1 MLLMK
6 DIIQDGHPLLRKR
19 AADVKVP
26 LSEKDLNTLRKMMT
40 FIKNSQDPEQIEK
53 YKLRPSVGLAAPQIS
68 ISKKMFCIHTKDE
81 QGEKLYS
88 LALVNPK
95 IIAFSE
101 EMTYLSGGEGCLSV
115 DENITGLVPRAKR
128 IKVRAH
134 VVDLETGISTQAML
148 KFSGFVSIIVQHEYD
163 HLLGILFIDK
173 VKPGL
178 PTLNPIVFKDETTE
192 RTV

>member
-1 MLLMK
+1 
-6 DIIQDGHPLLRKR
+6 
-19 AADVKVP
+19 
-26 LSEKDLNTLRKMMT
+26 
-40 FIKNSQDPEQIEK
+40 
-53 YKLRPSVGLAAPQIS
+53 
-68 ISKKMFCIHTKDE
+68 MFCIHTRMNKVKTLLS
-81 QGEKLYS
+81 GACK
-88 LALVNPK
+88 AK

-101 EMTYLSGGEGCLSV
+101 EMTYLRGRGCLPSMRISPV
-115 DENITGLVPRAKR
+115 VPRAKR

-173 VKPGL
+173 IKPGL
-178 PTLNPIVFKDETTE
+178 PTLNPIVFKNETTE